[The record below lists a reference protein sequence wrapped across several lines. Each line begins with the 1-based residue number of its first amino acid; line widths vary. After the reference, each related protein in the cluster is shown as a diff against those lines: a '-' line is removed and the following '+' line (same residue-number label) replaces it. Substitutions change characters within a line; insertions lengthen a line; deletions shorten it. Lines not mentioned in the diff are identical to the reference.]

1 MDETNDFDRLIKNLT
16 SQDAVTPQQKSGFVK
31 TFINVVGSAAL
42 ISCFGGL
49 ILLWANHIV
58 INAYPNFNELSPGIG
73 YFDASRLFF
82 CGMLIYFIFS
92 ALHANKEK

>member
-16 SQDAVTPQQKSGFVK
+16 SQDTVTQQKKSGIIK

-58 INAYPNFNELSPGIG
+58 INAYPNFTELSPGIG

-82 CGMLIYFIFS
+82 CGMIIYFVFS

>member
-1 MDETNDFDRLIKNLT
+1 MDERSDFDRLIQNLT
-16 SQDAVTPQQKSGFVK
+16 SQDAATQQKKSNVK
-31 TFINVVGSAAL
+31 TFISVIGSAAL

-58 INAYPNFNELSPGIG
+58 INAYPNFTELSPGIG